1 MSETTGLQRGL
12 QNGLQGQ
19 IALVTGAS
27 RGLGRAIALE
37 LGAQGATVIGTAT
50 TPEGAADIQKAL
62 DAAGISGRGV
72 VLNVTDAAACE
83 AVLGEIDSQFGGVS
97 VLVNNAGITRDN
109 LAMRMK
115 DEEWDA
121 VIDTNLKA
129 VFRLSKLVMRGMMKA
144 RYGRII
150 NITSVVG
157 EAGNPGQANYAAA
170 KAGVAGMSRALAQEL
185 GSRNITVNCVAP
197 GFIDTD
203 MTRDLPEAQRDALLG
218 KIPLGRLGRPEE
230 IAAAVAFLASPRA
243 GYITGSTLNV
253 NGGMYMA

>member
-1 MSETTGLQRGL
+1 MLK
-12 QNGLQGQ
+12 GQ

-27 RGLGRAIALE
+27 RGIGRAIALE
-37 LGAQGATVIGTAT
+37 LGREGATVVGTAT
-50 TPEGAADIQKAL
+50 SEAGAADIQAGL
-62 DAAGISGRGV
+62 DAAGIAGWGA
-72 VLNVTDAAACE
+72 VLNVTDAASCE
-83 AVLGEIDSQFGGVS
+83 AIIGEIEKRFGAVS
-97 VLVNNAGITRDN
+97 ILVNNAGITKDN

-115 DEEWDA
+115 DDEWDA

-144 RYGRII
+144 RWGRII

-157 EAGNPGQANYAAA
+157 AAGNPGQANYAAA
-170 KAGVAGMSRALAQEL
+170 KAGVAGMTRALAQEL

-203 MTRDLPEAQRDALLG
+203 MTKSLPDAQRDALLQ
-218 KIPLGRLGRPEE
+218 KIPLNRLGQADE
-230 IAAAVAFLASPRA
+230 IAAAVAFLAGPKA
-243 GYITGSTLNV
+243 GYVSGTTLHV